1 MSKYKPGDI
10 VRLKINPEQRV
21 MILRVAWIDYPCDT
35 SDCRYSYS
43 ARCGSGD
50 TRTYADFELEEIPAG
65 QGEFAYFGD
74 SPEEKLMGAMQRI
87 IELTNENV
95 ALKYRLG
102 DTE

>member
-50 TRTYADFELEEIPAG
+50 TPT
-65 QGEFAYFGD
+65 
-74 SPEEKLMGAMQRI
+74 SSWK
-87 IELTNENV
+87 
-95 ALKYRLG
+95 KYRQG
-102 DTE
+102 RASSRISETAPKKS